1 VFCIGLFKKV
11 VIADTFA
18 IWADAGFDST
28 HSLTFFEA
36 WGATLSYTFQLYYDF
51 SGYTDMA
58 IGAALFFNITLP
70 INFNSPYKA
79 VNIQD
84 FWRRWHITLSNWLRD
99 YIYIPLGGNRLGE
112 FRTFGNIAITF
123 LIGGL
128 WHGAAWTYVIWGGL
142 HGLYLCINHGWRALT
157 RSLGLSRILSGA
169 AVRPLYIGLTFLAW
183 SFALVVFRSPDM
195 ATANHII
202 LSTLAPEPGAGTVF
216 EANFQRDGLLSQFV
230 TVLSGM
236 QLTHY
241 GRIYLVL
248 AIASVVCFALPNTQQ
263 ILARFD
269 PVLTEDGKP
278 VPEARFLSWRPGPV
292 SAVATALMLSLGLLS
307 LSSVTEFIYFQF

>member
-128 WHGAAWTYVIWGGL
+128 WHGAGWTFVIWGAL
-142 HGLYLCINHGWRALT
+142 HGGALIVHRLWTKT
-157 RSLGLSRILSGA
+157 RIVLPRLFAWAI
-169 AVRPLYIGLTFLAW
+169 TFLFVNVAW
-183 SFALVVFRSPDM
+183 VFFRAESLDSALRMLKSLFSLEHFVFG
-195 ATANHII
+195 NIF
-202 LSTLAPEPGAGTVF
+202 V
-216 EANFQRDGLLSQFV
+216 GLLNY
-230 TVLSGM
+230 LSP
-236 QLTHY
+236 
-241 GRIYLVL
+241 
-248 AIASVVCFALPNTQQ
+248 FALPTLPTTQEAMIVSVKTLEHLAVFGLVAL
-263 ILARFD
+263 ILPNSMQMINVIRYQGRLA
-269 PVLTEDGKP
+269 LTYQWRWVFFVSLALFFASMTFVGNVMPSK
-278 VPEARFLSWRPGPV
+278 FL
-292 SAVATALMLSLGLLS
+292 
-307 LSSVTEFIYFQF
+307 YFNF